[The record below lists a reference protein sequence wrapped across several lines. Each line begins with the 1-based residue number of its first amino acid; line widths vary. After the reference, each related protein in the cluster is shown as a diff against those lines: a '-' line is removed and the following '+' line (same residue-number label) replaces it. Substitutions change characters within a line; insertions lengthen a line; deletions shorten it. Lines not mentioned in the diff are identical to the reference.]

1 MDDLIWFWI
10 GISGGIVFLI
20 LVLPWL
26 VGEILDA
33 LTDALTGEV
42 RTGKVDI
49 EKPVEQQ
56 MAKRREMEIYN
67 KTRKVERKGGQVL
80 ESEIESAITANPE
93 ILEEGL
99 ELIGNQYSTSVG
111 YIDILCRD
119 RKGDLVVIELKRGRG
134 SYNVVGQI
142 QKYMAWIIENIAND
156 KQVRGII
163 VVKEYDRDLEY
174 ALKGSKFPITIKI
187 FGQEPPTEENIKY
200 CDSCGKPN
208 KKSAKYCEKCGQEFW
223 M

>member
-1 MDDLIWFWI
+1 MYDVMWLWI
-10 GISGGIVFLI
+10 GIFGSIVFLI

-26 VGEILDA
+26 VSEIS
-33 LTDALTGEV
+33 DALTGEV

-93 ILEEGL
+93 ILEEWL

-142 QKYMAWIIENIAND
+142 QKYIAWIIENIAND

-163 VVKEYDRDLEY
+163 VVKGYDRDLEY
-174 ALKGSKFPITIKI
+174 ALKGSKFPIAIKI

-200 CDSCGKPN
+200 CDRCRKPN
-208 KKSAKYCEKCGQEFW
+208 KKSAKYCVKCGQEFW

>member
-1 MDDLIWFWI
+1 MNDVLWLWI
-10 GISGGIVFLI
+10 GIFGCIAFLI
-20 LVLPWL
+20 VVVPWL
-26 VGEILDA
+26 IDVV
-33 LTDALTGEV
+33 LTAIEGEV

-67 KTRKVERKGGQVL
+67 KTRKVERKGGQAL

-93 ILEEGL
+93 ILDEGL

-111 YIDILCRD
+111 YVDILCRD

-174 ALKGSKFPITIKI
+174 ALKGSKFPIAIKI
-187 FGQEPPTEENIKY
+187 LGQEPPTEENIKY
-200 CDSCGKPN
+200 CERCRKPN
-208 KKSAKYCEKCGQEFW
+208 KKSAKYCVKCGQEFW